1 MVVLSRKVVPPVI
14 FEIVA
19 AIYVMDSLGD
29 DFSERRKELSLV
41 LFITLKLQVH
51 IKVLLVRYNNI
62 KYYFGIFLP
71 ELDAKLTLLANFL
84 H

>member
-1 MVVLSRKVVPPVI
+1 MPPVI

-71 ELDAKLTLLANFL
+71 EMHFSGCKTYIIG
-84 H
+84 